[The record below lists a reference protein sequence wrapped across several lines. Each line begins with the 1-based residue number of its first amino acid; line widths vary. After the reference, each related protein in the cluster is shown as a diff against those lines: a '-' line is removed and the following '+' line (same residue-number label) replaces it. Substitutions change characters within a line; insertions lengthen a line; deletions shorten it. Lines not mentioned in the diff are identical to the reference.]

1 MNLSYFFLFLKGLA
15 RTLMAES
22 VSGLF
27 FKSFEIH
34 TRITFP
40 PFFSTDTLANVED
53 NWIKEVRHYCR
64 KVPIIL
70 VGNKIDIRTDPQVMK
85 ELASNNKV
93 SKNST
98 YKA

>member
-1 MNLSYFFLFLKGLA
+1 MKFIFA
-15 RTLMAES
+15 
-22 VSGLF
+22 
-27 FKSFEIH
+27 
-34 TRITFP
+34 
-40 PFFSTDTLANVED
+40 PFFSTDTLANVEE

-93 SKNST
+93 SKDST
-98 YKA
+98 YTA

>member
-1 MNLSYFFLFLKGLA
+1 MDSVQGCDLTPLFGDLSQ
-15 RTLMAES
+15 M
-22 VSGLF
+22 
-27 FKSFEIH
+27 EI
-34 TRITFP
+34 TFGGWATFRITFFKL
-40 PFFSTDTLANVED
+40 FFSTDTLANVEE

-93 SKNST
+93 SKDST
-98 YKA
+98 YTA